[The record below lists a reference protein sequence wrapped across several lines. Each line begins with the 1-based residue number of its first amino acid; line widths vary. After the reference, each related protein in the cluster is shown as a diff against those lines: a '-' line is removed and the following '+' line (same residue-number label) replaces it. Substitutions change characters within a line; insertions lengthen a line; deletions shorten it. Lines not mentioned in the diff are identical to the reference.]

1 MHNWSWYYKFGFVSN
16 AECTH
21 INNMLLIF
29 LQTEAL
35 DLLDTQ
41 HNHHVWQSTKALWP
55 QGGVNLT
62 QCGSWDVWFRDC
74 QQITHQ
80 VRYRT
85 VKLIYV
91 FFSFLTLVWL
101 ATFVLVYFS
110 VSLSLQILLLHSA
123 CWCVCVCVCVH
134 VCVSVCEHVCMCVH
148 VCVREC
154 MCACVW
160 VSVWVCVWVWESVS
174 VCVCVCEWVCVC
186 VCVNE
191 WMNENLY
198 IAYKKLP
205 HKTLRVHSARYT
217 QCIHVSSRVCVCVCI
232 QANAHSYVSMSA
244 YEDYQLTVVVFL
256 LYVVCFWFLA
266 FSHFILSPAPISLSP
281 SLSLYFCICSSGH
294 LHTLSILKALHE
306 YPVPDGYAPFLSMT
320 SRETFLN
327 VSDQVVAA
335 PGPGHY
341 DPMTAQLHV
350 KVKVP
355 VYAGLFLFFFI
366 FKFMCI
372 AARFCVCVCV
382 CFFFV
387 CVSVVFFFFFF
398 FGSGSSSLLT
408 GC

>member
-123 CWCVCVCVCVH
+123 CWCVCVCVCVCMCAW
-134 VCVSVCEHVCMCVH
+134 VCVSMCACVCMCVCVNACVH
-148 VCVREC
+148 VCEC
-154 MCACVW
+154 LC
-160 VSVWVCVWVWESVS
+160 E
-174 VCVCVCEWVCVC
+174 CVCECERVWVCVC
-186 VCVNE
+186 VCVCE
-191 WMNENLY
+191 
-198 IAYKKLP
+198 
-205 HKTLRVHSARYT
+205 
-217 QCIHVSSRVCVCVCI
+217 
-232 QANAHSYVSMSA
+232 
-244 YEDYQLTVVVFL
+244 
-256 LYVVCFWFLA
+256 
-266 FSHFILSPAPISLSP
+266 
-281 SLSLYFCICSSGH
+281 
-294 LHTLSILKALHE
+294 
-306 YPVPDGYAPFLSMT
+306 
-320 SRETFLN
+320 
-327 VSDQVVAA
+327 
-335 PGPGHY
+335 
-341 DPMTAQLHV
+341 
-350 KVKVP
+350 
-355 VYAGLFLFFFI
+355 
-366 FKFMCI
+366 
-372 AARFCVCVCV
+372 CVCVCV
-382 CFFFV
+382 WMNEWMKIYI
-387 CVSVVFFFFFF
+387 
-398 FGSGSSSLLT
+398 
-408 GC
+408 